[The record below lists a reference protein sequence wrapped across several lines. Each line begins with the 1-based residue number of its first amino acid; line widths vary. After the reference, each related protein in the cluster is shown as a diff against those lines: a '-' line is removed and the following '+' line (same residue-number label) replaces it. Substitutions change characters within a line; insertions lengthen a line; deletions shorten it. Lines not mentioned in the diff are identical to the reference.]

1 MVKRVERALRDRV
14 GYHDLMADL
23 KRPGCPVCHGA
34 HRSAWRYLDSM
45 FWEFVNDPGVRAR
58 LRASHGFCREHS
70 RMALA
75 VVVDQSAGLGAAIL
89 YEDLLH
95 RLVTDAEAYVEAK
108 SQASSWGRRRP
119 RRPLAPTASC
129 PACES
134 AAQVAENY
142 LAILADASE
151 TSDPGQA
158 IRRPGVGLCAPHLAV
173 GLRRALDA
181 VGAERLLDAFRRG
194 AQELRGELREYIR
207 KLDYRFHDE
216 KMSEGEA
223 TAWRRAIQRM
233 AGEPVPMK
241 RPER

>member
-23 KRPGCPVCHGA
+23 NRPGCPVCHGA

-45 FWEFVNDPGVRAR
+45 FWESVNDPGVRAR

-75 VVVDQSAGLGAAIL
+75 VVADQSAGLGAAIL

-95 RLVTDAEAYVEAK
+95 RLVAEAEAYVNAK
-108 SQASSWGRRRP
+108 SQASWGRRRP

-134 AAQVAENY
+134 AARVAENY
-142 LAILADASE
+142 LAILADADE
-151 TSDPGQA
+151 ASDPGRA
-158 IRRPGVGLCAPHLAV
+158 IRSPGVGLCASHLAL

-181 VGAERLLDAFRRG
+181 AGAERLLDAFRRG
-194 AQELRGELREYIR
+194 AAELRGELREHIR
-207 KLDYRFHDE
+207 KHDYRFHDE
-216 KMSEGEA
+216 GMSEGEA
-223 TAWRRAIQRM
+223 TAWRRAVQRM
-233 AGEPVPMK
+233 SGEPVPMK